1 MDSNT
6 IAPQDLIRKAVI
18 EVAQLPENE
27 LLVVIEMVDMLK
39 KQRTHPNRETAAE
52 IVARAKTRAA
62 DTSGL
67 SRAELMQQFGDTLE
81 DIRAEAATKGT
92 AIEGEL
98 EGS

>member
-1 MDSNT
+1 MT
-6 IAPQDLIRKAVI
+6 AHAIAPQDLIRKAVI

-52 IVARAKTRAA
+52 IVARAKVRVA

-67 SRAELMQQFGDTLE
+67 PRTELMRQFGDTLE
-81 DIRAEAATKGT
+81 EIRAEAMAKGT

-98 EGS
+98 EDG